1 MKKKSIRIKEL
12 AEALGL
18 SQGTISIVLNG
29 RGDEMQMC
37 IRDRVYTLRKT
48 DSLKGYREEEGFK
61 VYRQLRRLLQQVYM
75 CCRAECI
82 AEKLYK

>member
-1 MKKKSIRIKEL
+1 MIWVRVRRVQKDICSQQ
-12 AEALGL
+12 EA
-18 SQGTISIVLNG
+18 V
-29 RGDEMQMC
+29 
-37 IRDRVYTLRKT
+37 VYTLRKT
-48 DSLKGYREEEGFK
+48 DSLKGYSEEEGFK

>member
-1 MKKKSIRIKEL
+1 MIWVRVRRVQKDICSQQ
-12 AEALGL
+12 EA
-18 SQGTISIVLNG
+18 V
-29 RGDEMQMC
+29 
-37 IRDRVYTLRKT
+37 VYTLRKT

-61 VYRQLRRLLQQVYM
+61 VYRRLRRLLQQVYM